1 MKIAIISDTHDNLEN
16 LKKFF
21 KFSKKEKIEILIH
34 CGDVCNG
41 ETLKEIEKN
50 FKKIYLSLGNCD
62 MKDEILKKA
71 KETKI
76 FEKEGKIEI
85 ENLNIGFCHEFDY
98 KNKKL
103 KDFDFYFFGHSHWP
117 FLKREGKCY
126 LANPGNL
133 AGLFYK
139 ATFAIL
145 DTKTKKLE
153 LKILEKLKIFDC
165 TCNSLIEGRNIQCI

>member
-1 MKIAIISDTHDNLEN
+1 MKIAIISDSHDNLEN

-21 KFSKKEKIEILIH
+21 DFAKKKKIKILIH

-50 FKKIYLSLGNCD
+50 FEQIYLCLGNAD
-62 MKDEILKKA
+62 IKESLLEEAKK
-71 KETKI
+71 TKI
-76 FEKEGKIEI
+76 FEKKGKIEVSRI
-85 ENLNIGFCHEFDY
+85 KIGFCHMFNLKE
-98 KNKKL
+98 KNL
-103 KDFDFYFFGHSHWP
+103 EGFDFYFFGHSHWP
-117 FLKREGKCY
+117 FLKKEGNCC

-145 DTKTKKLE
+145 DTKTKKVE
-153 LKILEKLKIFDC
+153 LKILEKIK
-165 TCNSLIEGRNIQCI
+165 

>member
-21 KFSKKEKIEILIH
+21 EFSKKEKIEILIH

-50 FKKIYLSLGNCD
+50 FKKIYLCLGNAD
-62 MKDEILKKA
+62 IKNSLF
-71 KETKI
+71 KEARKTKI
-76 FEKEGKIEI
+76 FEKEGKVEI
-85 ENLNIGFCHEFDY
+85 EGLKIGFCHMFNLKE
-98 KNKKL
+98 KKL
-103 KDFDFYFFGHSHWP
+103 DDFDFYFFAHSHWP
-117 FLKREGKCY
+117 FLEKEGNCV

-139 ATFAIL
+139 ATFAVL

-153 LKILEKLKIFDC
+153 LKILEKIK
-165 TCNSLIEGRNIQCI
+165 G

>member
-16 LKKFF
+16 LRKFF
-21 KFSKKEKIEILIH
+21 EFTKKENIEILIH

-50 FKKIYLSLGNCD
+50 FKEIYLCLGNAD
-62 MKDEILKKA
+62 I
-71 KETKI
+71 KESLFKEVKNSKI

-85 ENLNIGFCHEFDY
+85 ENLKIGFCHAF
-98 KNKKL
+98 KL
-103 KDFDFYFFGHSHWP
+103 KEKNLNDFDFYFFGHTHWP
-117 FLKREGKCY
+117 FLKKEENCY

-133 AGLFYK
+133 AGLYYK

-153 LKILEKLKIFDC
+153 LKILEKI
-165 TCNSLIEGRNIQCI
+165 

>member
-1 MKIAIISDTHDNLEN
+1 MKIAIISDSHDNLEN

-21 KFSKKEKIEILIH
+21 DFTKKEKIKILIH

-41 ETLKEIEKN
+41 ETLKEIERN
-50 FKKIYLSLGNCD
+50 FKEIYLCLGNAD
-62 MKDEILKKA
+62 IKESLLKEA
-71 KETKI
+71 ERTRI

-85 ENLNIGFCHEFDY
+85 NGLKIGFCHMFNLNE
-98 KNKKL
+98 KNL
-103 KDFDFYFFGHSHWP
+103 NGFDFYFFGHSHWP
-117 FLKREGKCY
+117 FLKKEENCY

-153 LKILEKLKIFDC
+153 LKILEKIK
-165 TCNSLIEGRNIQCI
+165 

>member
-1 MKIAIISDTHDNLEN
+1 MKIAIISDSHDNLEN

-21 KFSKKEKIEILIH
+21 DFAKKKKIKILIH

-50 FKKIYLSLGNCD
+50 FEQIYLCLGNAD
-62 MKDEILKKA
+62 IKESLLKEA
-71 KETKI
+71 KKTKI
-76 FEKEGKIEI
+76 FEKEGKIEVSR
-85 ENLNIGFCHEFDY
+85 LKIGFCHMFNLKE
-98 KNKKL
+98 KNL
-103 KDFDFYFFGHSHWP
+103 EGFDFYFFGHSHWP
-117 FLKREGKCY
+117 FLKKENDCY

-133 AGLFYK
+133 AGLFYR

-153 LKILEKLKIFDC
+153 LKILEKIK
-165 TCNSLIEGRNIQCI
+165 

>member
-21 KFSKKEKIEILIH
+21 EFSKKEKIEILIH

-50 FKKIYLSLGNCD
+50 FEKIYLCFGNADIKESL
-62 MKDEILKKA
+62 LKEA
-71 KETKI
+71 KKTKI
-76 FEKEGKIEI
+76 FEKEGKIKI
-85 ENLNIGFCHEFDY
+85 ENLKIGFCHEFDY
-98 KNKKL
+98 KNKNL
-103 KDFDFYFFGHSHWP
+103 ENFDFYFFGHSHWP
-117 FLKREGKCY
+117 FLKKEKNCY

-133 AGLFYK
+133 AGLFYR

-145 DTKTKKLE
+145 DTKTKNLE
-153 LKILEKLKIFDC
+153 LKILEKIK
-165 TCNSLIEGRNIQCI
+165 

>member
-21 KFSKKEKIEILIH
+21 DFAKKKKIKILIH

-50 FKKIYLSLGNCD
+50 FEQIYLCLGNAD
-62 MKDEILKKA
+62 IKESLLKEVK
-71 KETKI
+71 KTKI
-76 FEKEGKIEI
+76 FEKEGKIEVSR
-85 ENLNIGFCHEFDY
+85 LKIGFCHMFNLKE
-98 KNKKL
+98 KNL
-103 KDFDFYFFGHSHWP
+103 EGFDFYFFGHSHWP
-117 FLKREGKCY
+117 FLKKEGNCC

-153 LKILEKLKIFDC
+153 LKILEKIK
-165 TCNSLIEGRNIQCI
+165 

>member
-21 KFSKKEKIEILIH
+21 DFAKKEKIEILIH

-50 FKKIYLSLGNCD
+50 FKEIYLCFGNADIKESL
-62 MKDEILKKA
+62 LKEA
-71 KETKI
+71 KKTKI
-76 FEKEGKIEI
+76 FEKEGKIEV
-85 ENLNIGFCHEFDY
+85 NRLKIGFCHMFNLKE
-98 KNKKL
+98 KNL
-103 KDFDFYFFGHSHWP
+103 EGFDFYFFGHSHWP
-117 FLKREGKCY
+117 FLKKEGNCC

-153 LKILEKLKIFDC
+153 LKILEKIK
-165 TCNSLIEGRNIQCI
+165 

>member
-21 KFSKKEKIEILIH
+21 EFAKKEKIEILIH

-50 FKKIYLSLGNCD
+50 FKEIYLCLGNAD
-62 MKDEILKKA
+62 IKESLLEEAKK
-71 KETKI
+71 TKI
-76 FEKEGKIEI
+76 FEKEGKIEVSR
-85 ENLNIGFCHEFDY
+85 LKIGFCHMFNLKE
-98 KNKKL
+98 KNL
-103 KDFDFYFFGHSHWP
+103 EGFDFYFFGHSHWP
-117 FLKREGKCY
+117 FLKKEGNCY

-145 DTKTKKLE
+145 DTKTKKIE
-153 LKILEKLKIFDC
+153 LKILEKIK
-165 TCNSLIEGRNIQCI
+165 

>member
-21 KFSKKEKIEILIH
+21 ELAKKKKIKILIH

-41 ETLKEIEKN
+41 ETLKEIERS
-50 FKKIYLSLGNCD
+50 FKEIYLCLGNAD
-62 MKDEILKKA
+62 IKESLLKEA
-71 KETKI
+71 KRTKI

-85 ENLNIGFCHEFDY
+85 DGLKIGFCHMFNVKE
-98 KNKKL
+98 KNL
-103 KDFDFYFFGHSHWP
+103 KGFDFYFFGHSHWP
-117 FLKREGKCY
+117 FLKKEGDCY

-153 LKILEKLKIFDC
+153 LKILEKIK
-165 TCNSLIEGRNIQCI
+165 

>member
-21 KFSKKEKIEILIH
+21 DFAKKEKIKILIH

-50 FKKIYLSLGNCD
+50 FKEIYLCLGNAD
-62 MKDEILKKA
+62 VKESLLEEAKK
-71 KETKI
+71 TKI

-85 ENLNIGFCHEFDY
+85 DGLKIGFCHMFNLKE
-98 KNKKL
+98 KNL
-103 KDFDFYFFGHSHWP
+103 EGFDFYFFGHSHWP
-117 FLKREGKCY
+117 FLKKENDCY

-145 DTKTKKLE
+145 DTKTRKLE
-153 LKILEKLKIFDC
+153 LKILEKIK
-165 TCNSLIEGRNIQCI
+165 

>member
-16 LKKFF
+16 LRKFF
-21 KFSKKEKIEILIH
+21 EFTKKEKIEILIH

-50 FKKIYLSLGNCD
+50 FKEIYLCLGNAD
-62 MKDEILKKA
+62 I
-71 KETKI
+71 KESLFKEVKNSKI

-85 ENLNIGFCHEFDY
+85 ENLKIGFCHAF
-98 KNKKL
+98 KL
-103 KDFDFYFFGHSHWP
+103 KEKNLNDFDFYFFGHTHWP
-117 FLKREGKCY
+117 FLKKEENCY

-133 AGLFYK
+133 AGLYYK

-153 LKILEKLKIFDC
+153 LKILEKI
-165 TCNSLIEGRNIQCI
+165 

>member
-21 KFSKKEKIEILIH
+21 EFSKKEKIGILIH

-50 FKKIYLSLGNCD
+50 FKEIYLCFGNADIKDSL
-62 MKDEILKKA
+62 LKEA
-71 KETKI
+71 KKTKI

-85 ENLNIGFCHEFDY
+85 ENLKIGFCHEFDY
-98 KNKKL
+98 KNKNL
-103 KDFDFYFFGHSHWP
+103 ENFDFYFFGHSHWP
-117 FLKREGKCY
+117 FLKKEGNCY

-153 LKILEKLKIFDC
+153 LKILEKIK
-165 TCNSLIEGRNIQCI
+165 

>member
-16 LKKFF
+16 LRKFF
-21 KFSKKEKIEILIH
+21 EFTKKEKIEILIH

-50 FKKIYLSLGNCD
+50 FKEIYLCFGNADIKESL
-62 MKDEILKKA
+62 LKERK
-71 KETKI
+71 KTKI

-85 ENLNIGFCHEFDY
+85 ENLKIGFCHAF
-98 KNKKL
+98 KL
-103 KDFDFYFFGHSHWP
+103 KEKNLNDFDFYFFGHTHWP
-117 FLKREGKCY
+117 FLKKEENCY

-133 AGLFYK
+133 AGLYYK

-145 DTKTKKLE
+145 DTKTRKVE
-153 LKILEKLKIFDC
+153 LKILEKI
-165 TCNSLIEGRNIQCI
+165 

>member
-1 MKIAIISDTHDNLEN
+1 MKIAIIADTHDNLEN

-21 KFSKKEKIEILIH
+21 DFTKKEEIKILIH
-34 CGDVCNG
+34 GGDVCKG

-50 FKKIYLSLGNCD
+50 FDEIYLCLGNAD
-62 MKDEILKKA
+62 IKNSLF
-71 KETKI
+71 KEARKTKI
-76 FEKEGKIEI
+76 FEKEGQVEI
-85 ENLNIGFCHEFDY
+85 EGLKIGFCHMFNLKE
-98 KNKKL
+98 KKL
-103 KDFDFYFFGHSHWP
+103 DDFDFYFFSHSHWP
-117 FLKREGKCY
+117 FLEKEENCV

-153 LKILEKLKIFDC
+153 LKILEKIK
-165 TCNSLIEGRNIQCI
+165 S

>member
-21 KFSKKEKIEILIH
+21 EFAKKEKIEILIH

-50 FKKIYLSLGNCD
+50 FSEIYLCLGKGDIEDSLFR
-62 MKDEILKKA
+62 EAKK
-71 KETKI
+71 TKI
-76 FEKEGKIEI
+76 FKEEGKIEI
-85 ENLNIGFCHEFDY
+85 EGLKIGFCHRFKDRN
-98 KNKKL
+98 KNL
-103 KDFDFYFFGHSHWP
+103 ENFDFYFFGHSHYP
-117 FLKREGKCY
+117 FLKKEGNCY

-145 DTKTKKLE
+145 DTKTKKLK
-153 LKILEKLKIFDC
+153 LKILEKIK
-165 TCNSLIEGRNIQCI
+165 

>member
-21 KFSKKEKIEILIH
+21 DFAKKKKIKILIH

-50 FKKIYLSLGNCD
+50 FERIYLSLGNAD
-62 MKDEILKKA
+62 IKDSILKEA
-71 KETKI
+71 KKTKI
-76 FEKEGKIEI
+76 FENEGRIEI
-85 ENLNIGFCHEFDY
+85 ENLKIGFCHMFNLKE
-98 KNKKL
+98 KNL
-103 KDFDFYFFGHSHWP
+103 EDFDFYFFGHSHWP
-117 FLKREGKCY
+117 FLKKEGNCY

-145 DTKTKKLE
+145 DTKTKKIE
-153 LKILEKLKIFDC
+153 LKILEKIK
-165 TCNSLIEGRNIQCI
+165 